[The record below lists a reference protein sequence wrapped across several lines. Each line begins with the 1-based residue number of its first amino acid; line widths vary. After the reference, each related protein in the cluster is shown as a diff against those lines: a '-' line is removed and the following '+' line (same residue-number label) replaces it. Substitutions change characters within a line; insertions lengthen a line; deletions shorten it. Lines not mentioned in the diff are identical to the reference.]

1 MARIC
6 IIDDE
11 PKSAEV
17 LEALIH
23 DVEVN
28 RHDIC
33 IFTDPFEAVEALP
46 VIVPDIVFLDI
57 RMPGMSGFD
66 LLQVLPERPFAVVFT
81 TAYEQYAIQAIKL
94 SAFDYLLKPVE
105 DSDLQAVFDRLHQRR
120 RQHTASQLAVLN
132 ANLNIREPQQYKICL
147 STAERKYFIAVH
159 RIVRCEADGNYTTFH
174 LADRSRLLSSRT
186 LKEHEEILATQ
197 GFVRVHKSH
206 LINPRYID
214 TMISSSSI
222 KMADESTVPLARRRR
237 KKVRAILQLS

>member
-17 LEALIH
+17 LEALIQ
-23 DVEVN
+23 DVEVE
-28 RHDIC
+28 RHEIS
-33 IFTDPFEAVEALP
+33 IFTDPYDAVKALP
-46 VIVPDIVFLDI
+46 ALEPEIVFLDI
-57 RMPGMSGFD
+57 RMPGMSGMD
-66 LLQVLPERPFAVVFT
+66 LLQLLPERPFAVIFT

-105 DSDLQAVFDRLHQRR
+105 EEDLRAMFTRLRDQR
-120 RQHTASQLAVLN
+120 HHDTAAQLAVLN
-132 ANLNIREPQQYKICL
+132 ANLNIREPEQFKICL

-186 LKEHEEILATQ
+186 LKDHEDVLTTQ

-214 TMISSSSI
+214 TMTSSSAI
-222 KMADESTVPLARRRR
+222 KMADESIVPLARRRR
-237 KKVRAILQLS
+237 KEVRAMLQMS